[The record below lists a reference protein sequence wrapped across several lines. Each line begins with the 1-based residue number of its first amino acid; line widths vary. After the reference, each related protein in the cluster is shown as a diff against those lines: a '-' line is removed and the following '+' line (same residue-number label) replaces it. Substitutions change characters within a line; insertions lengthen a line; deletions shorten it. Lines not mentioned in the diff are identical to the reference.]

1 MFESLCKFDEADF
14 IPSALG
20 DDDKFTPDEKATPS
34 DILDGK
40 INSAQWLESLGF
52 SDDEVINEAQHNA
65 ARQAFASITAPMDTE
80 TQKAALAQIKAP
92 QAVKHL
98 VGMLTAYDWAFVE
111 QAKELR
117 GYCVAQLL
125 EETKHPDA
133 KYRLRAIEMLGKV
146 TEVALFTERVE
157 VKKAQL
163 SDEELEKEIK
173 TRMDRYMELMKVVDN
188 VETTEKLENAV
199 SDADS

>member
-1 MFESLCKFDEADF
+1 MFESLCSLEDADF
-14 IPSALG
+14 VPSAKKPE
-20 DDDKFTPDEKATPS
+20 DVFTPDVKADPS

-40 INSAQWLESLGF
+40 INSAQWLESMGF
-52 SDDEVINEAQHNA
+52 DDDSVITEAQTNA
-65 ARQAFASITAPMDTE
+65 AREAFAAFTAPMDVE
-80 TQKAALAQIKAP
+80 SQKAALVQIKAP

-133 KYRLRAIEMLGKV
+133 KYRLRAIELLGKV
-146 TEVALFTERVE
+146 TEIALFTERVE

-173 TRMDRYMELMKVVDN
+173 QRMDKYMELMKVIEAPKEELEAIEA
-188 VETTEKLENAV
+188 ETPE
-199 SDADS
+199 S